1 MTSEDRASPKQLSS
15 LKPAWKFVSP
25 YKAQILA
32 ASAALIF
39 TATVTLSI
47 GQGLR
52 FIVDEGLSAGSP
64 EVLRQS
70 IGIFAT
76 IVFFLALGTYLR
88 FYFVSWVGE
97 RVSADIRNAVYAHLI
112 HLHPAF
118 FERNLPTEIQT
129 RITTDTTLI
138 QSVIGSSA
146 SIALRNLLMFLGGT
160 ILLFLTNP
168 KLSMVVVLIAPLVVL
183 PIMFFGRRVRRL
195 SRTSQD
201 RVADVGTYAAESLRH
216 IKIVASFNHEEV
228 DLAYFRKRVADAF
241 GIAVQRIR
249 QRAWLTV
256 AVMIV
261 VMSAIATMLWLGG
274 QDVLAGRTSPG
285 ELAAF
290 IFYAFIV
297 AGSVGAISEVFGDLQ
312 RAAGATERLME
323 LLSARSAL
331 KEPTTGKSF
340 RTGSICFQNVS
351 FTYSTRPD
359 VDVLNGLNFEVK
371 DGELVAI
378 VGASG
383 VGKSTI
389 LELIQRLYDVTKGNV
404 IVGPHDVREYH
415 LSTLRQN
422 IAYVPQESILFSG
435 TIRDNLR
442 YGAEEAS
449 EQEIWQALKSANAT
463 FVEAWPDELETI
475 VGEGGQGLS
484 GGERQRI
491 SIARALLADPCIL
504 LLDEATSA
512 LDAESEDSIRETVG
526 NQKGKRTVLVV
537 AHRLSTVIQADRIV
551 VIEDGTIESIGSH
564 EMLLQNSALY
574 RRFAKAQLI
583 EGAA

>member
-1 MTSEDRASPKQLSS
+1 MSS

-39 TATVTLSI
+39 TASVTLSI

-323 LLSARSAL
+323 LLAARSAL

-340 RTGSICFQNVS
+340 RTGSIRFQNVS
-351 FTYSTRPD
+351 FTYSTRAD
-359 VDVLNGLNFEVK
+359 VNVLNGLNFEVK

-389 LELIQRLYDVTKGNV
+389 LELIQRLYDVTKGSV
-404 IVGPHDVREYH
+404 MVGPHDVREYH

-422 IAYVPQESILFSG
+422 IAYVPQESIRFSR

-442 YGAEEAS
+442 YGAEAAS
-449 EQEIWQALKSANAT
+449 AQQIWQALKSANAT

-564 EMLLQNSALY
+564 EVLLQNSALY

>member
-1 MTSEDRASPKQLSS
+1 MSS

-97 RVSADIRNAVYAHLI
+97 RVSADIRNAVYGHLI

-183 PIMFFGRRVRRL
+183 PIMVFGRRVRRL

-449 EQEIWQALKSANAT
+449 EQQIWQALKSANAT
-463 FVEAWPDELETI
+463 FVEDWPDELETI

-564 EMLLQNSALY
+564 EVLLQNSALY

>member
-1 MTSEDRASPKQLSS
+1 M
-15 LKPAWKFVSP
+15 
-25 YKAQILA
+25 A

-389 LELIQRLYDVTKGNV
+389 LELIQRLYDVTKGSV
-404 IVGPHDVREYH
+404 MVGPHDVREYH

>member
-1 MTSEDRASPKQLSS
+1 M
-15 LKPAWKFVSP
+15 
-25 YKAQILA
+25 A

-463 FVEAWPDELETI
+463 FVEDWPDELETI

-564 EMLLQNSALY
+564 EVLLQNSALY

>member
-1 MTSEDRASPKQLSS
+1 M
-15 LKPAWKFVSP
+15 
-25 YKAQILA
+25 A

-442 YGAEEAS
+442 YGAKEAS
-449 EQEIWQALKSANAT
+449 EQQIWQALKSANAT
-463 FVEAWPDELETI
+463 FVEDWPDELETI

-564 EMLLQNSALY
+564 EVLLQNSALY

>member
-1 MTSEDRASPKQLSS
+1 MSS

-389 LELIQRLYDVTKGNV
+389 LELIQRLYDVTKGSV
-404 IVGPHDVREYH
+404 MVGAHDVREYH
-415 LSTLRQN
+415 LNTLRQN

-449 EQEIWQALKSANAT
+449 EQQIWQALKSANAT

-564 EMLLQNSALY
+564 EVLLQNSALY

>member
-1 MTSEDRASPKQLSS
+1 
-15 LKPAWKFVSP
+15 
-25 YKAQILA
+25 
-32 ASAALIF
+32 
-39 TATVTLSI
+39 
-47 GQGLR
+47 
-52 FIVDEGLSAGSP
+52 
-64 EVLRQS
+64 
-70 IGIFAT
+70 
-76 IVFFLALGTYLR
+76 
-88 FYFVSWVGE
+88 
-97 RVSADIRNAVYAHLI
+97 
-112 HLHPAF
+112 
-118 FERNLPTEIQT
+118 
-129 RITTDTTLI
+129 
-138 QSVIGSSA
+138 
-146 SIALRNLLMFLGGT
+146 MFLGGT

-389 LELIQRLYDVTKGNV
+389 LELIQRLYDVTKGSV
-404 IVGPHDVREYH
+404 MVGPHDVREYH
-415 LSTLRQN
+415 LSALRQN

-449 EQEIWQALKSANAT
+449 EQQIWQALKSANAT
-463 FVEAWPDELETI
+463 FVEAWPDKLETI

-564 EMLLQNSALY
+564 EVLLQNSALY

>member
-15 LKPAWKFVSP
+15 LKPAWQFVSP

-183 PIMFFGRRVRRL
+183 PIMVFGRRVRRL

-285 ELAAF
+285 ELTAF

-340 RTGSICFQNVS
+340 RTGSIRFQNVS

-389 LELIQRLYDVTKGNV
+389 LELIQRLYDVTKGSV
-404 IVGPHDVREYH
+404 MVGPHDVREYH
-415 LSTLRQN
+415 LNTLRQN

-449 EQEIWQALKSANAT
+449 EQQIWQALKSANAT
-463 FVEAWPDELETI
+463 FVEDWPDELETI

-491 SIARALLADPCIL
+491 SIARALLAAPCIL

-564 EMLLQNSALY
+564 EVLLQNSALY

>member
-1 MTSEDRASPKQLSS
+1 MSS

-351 FTYSTRPD
+351 FNYSTRPD

-449 EQEIWQALKSANAT
+449 EQQIWQALKSANAT
-463 FVEAWPDELETI
+463 FVEDWPDELETI

-564 EMLLQNSALY
+564 EVLLQNSALY

>member
-1 MTSEDRASPKQLSS
+1 MSS

-389 LELIQRLYDVTKGNV
+389 LELIQRLYDVTKGSV
-404 IVGPHDVREYH
+404 MVGPHDVREYH

>member
-1 MTSEDRASPKQLSS
+1 MSS

-183 PIMFFGRRVRRL
+183 PIMVFGRRVRRL

-331 KEPTTGKSF
+331 EEPTTGKSF

-389 LELIQRLYDVTKGNV
+389 LELIQRLYDVTKGSV
-404 IVGPHDVREYH
+404 MVGPHDVREYH
-415 LSTLRQN
+415 LNTLRQN

-449 EQEIWQALKSANAT
+449 EQQIWQALKSANAT

-564 EMLLQNSALY
+564 EVLLQNSALY

>member
-1 MTSEDRASPKQLSS
+1 M
-15 LKPAWKFVSP
+15 
-25 YKAQILA
+25 
-32 ASAALIF
+32 
-39 TATVTLSI
+39 
-47 GQGLR
+47 
-52 FIVDEGLSAGSP
+52 
-64 EVLRQS
+64 
-70 IGIFAT
+70 
-76 IVFFLALGTYLR
+76 
-88 FYFVSWVGE
+88 
-97 RVSADIRNAVYAHLI
+97 
-112 HLHPAF
+112 
-118 FERNLPTEIQT
+118 
-129 RITTDTTLI
+129 
-138 QSVIGSSA
+138 
-146 SIALRNLLMFLGGT
+146 
-160 ILLFLTNP
+160 FLTNP

-331 KEPTTGKSF
+331 EEPTTGKSF
-340 RTGSICFQNVS
+340 RTGSIRFQNVS

-389 LELIQRLYDVTKGNV
+389 LELIQRLYDVTKGSV
-404 IVGPHDVREYH
+404 MVGPHDVREYH
-415 LSTLRQN
+415 LNTLRQN

-463 FVEAWPDELETI
+463 FVEAWPDDLETI

-564 EMLLQNSALY
+564 EVLLQNSALY

>member
-15 LKPAWKFVSP
+15 LKPAWQFVSP

-389 LELIQRLYDVTKGNV
+389 LELIQRLYDVTKGSV
-404 IVGPHDVREYH
+404 MVGPHDVREYH

-449 EQEIWQALKSANAT
+449 EQQIWQALKSANAT

-564 EMLLQNSALY
+564 EVLLQNSALY

>member
-1 MTSEDRASPKQLSS
+1 M
-15 LKPAWKFVSP
+15 
-25 YKAQILA
+25 A

-449 EQEIWQALKSANAT
+449 EQQIWQALKSANAT

-564 EMLLQNSALY
+564 EVLLQNSALY

>member
-1 MTSEDRASPKQLSS
+1 MSS

-389 LELIQRLYDVTKGNV
+389 LELIQRLYDVTKGSV
-404 IVGPHDVREYH
+404 MVGPHDVREYH

-449 EQEIWQALKSANAT
+449 EQQIWQALKSANAT

>member
-1 MTSEDRASPKQLSS
+1 MNAEDRASTKQLSS
-15 LKPAWKFVSP
+15 LKPAWRFVTP

-32 ASAALIF
+32 ASAALIC

-76 IVFFLALGTYLR
+76 IVFFLAIGTYVR

-97 RVSADIRNAVYAHLI
+97 RVTADIRNAVYAHLI

-138 QSVIGSSA
+138 QAVIGSSA
-146 SIALRNLLMFLGGT
+146 SIALRNMLMFLGGT

-168 KLSMVVVLIAPLVVL
+168 KLSMVVVLSAPVVVL

-216 IKIVASFNHEEV
+216 IKIVASFSHEKA
-228 DLAYFRKRVADAF
+228 DLTYFRKKVADAF
-241 GIAVQRIR
+241 GIAVRRIR

-261 VMSAIATMLWLGG
+261 VMTAIATMLWLGG

-297 AGSVGAISEVFGDLQ
+297 AGSVGAISEVLGDLQ

-323 LLSARSAL
+323 LLSARSEL
-331 KEPTTGKSF
+331 REPTTGKTF
-340 RTGSICFQNVS
+340 RTGSIGFQNVS
-351 FTYSTRPD
+351 FSYSTRAN

-383 VGKSTI
+383 AGKSTI
-389 LELIQRLYDVTKGNV
+389 LELIQRLYDVTKGGV
-404 IVGPHDVREYH
+404 VVGSHDVREYC

-435 TIRDNLR
+435 TIRENLQ
-442 YGAEEAS
+442 YGAEGAT
-449 EQEIWQALKSANAT
+449 EQQIWRALKSANAT
-463 FVEAWPDELETI
+463 FVEEWPDQLATV

-491 SIARALLADPCIL
+491 SIARALLADPRIL

-512 LDAESEDSIRETVG
+512 LDAQSEDSIRETVG

-551 VIEDGTIESIGSH
+551 VIEDGSVESIGSH
-564 EMLLQNSALY
+564 EVLLKNSALY
-574 RRFAKAQLI
+574 RKFARAQLI